1 METLISATRVF
12 TGEKEL
18 QPGWVALER
27 QRVTA
32 LGSGPPPR
40 HPDTVL
46 PVGILAAGLVD
57 AQINGAFGVDLAQ
70 ADGPGWRLVAR
81 RLPETG
87 VTSFLPTFISAPLPD
102 LVASIQR
109 YTAHGAALDPAS
121 GAARAL
127 GVHLEGPFLS
137 PRRRGAHPLPALIP
151 PEPDLVA
158 SLIEACGVS
167 TVTCL
172 TLAPE
177 LPGARAAIRA
187 FASCGIQVSVGHS
200 DAHEDIVHAAA
211 DAGATLVT
219 HLYNA
224 QRPLAP
230 RDPGVVGA
238 ALTDERLTCGLIVDG
253 HHVAPAAVRI
263 AFSCAPGRIML
274 VTDAVA
280 ALGMPA
286 GTYRLGDGPITVRES
301 DPPRR
306 DDGTLAG
313 ASGRLDDA
321 IRRAAEAGVPVVEAV
336 RAATRVPAAALGQ
349 DHLGRIA
356 PGGPAD
362 LVWLGPSGD
371 LSLRSLAT
379 WVAGRLAFRAP
390 EGRLPPGTVLAVP
403 STVP

>member
-1 METLISATRVF
+1 LISTARLF

-27 QRVTA
+27 ERVAA

-40 HPDTVL
+40 HPDAVL
-46 PVGILAAGLVD
+46 PAGILTSGLVD
-57 AQINGAFGVDLAQ
+57 AQVNGAFGVDLAQ
-70 ADGPGWRLVAR
+70 ADGPGWQLVAR

-102 LVASIQR
+102 LVASVQR
-109 YTAHGAALDPAS
+109 YTAHGATLDPAS
-121 GAARAL
+121 GTARAL

-151 PEPDLVA
+151 PTPDVVS
-158 SLIEACGVS
+158 SLAEAGGVG
-167 TVTCL
+167 TVVCL

-177 LPGARAAIRA
+177 LPGALAAIRTL
-187 FASCGIQVSVGHS
+187 ASCGIRVCVGHS
-200 DAHEDIVHAAA
+200 DAREDIVHAAA

-224 QRPLAP
+224 QRPLTH

-253 HHVAPAAVRI
+253 HHVAPAAIKI

-274 VTDAVA
+274 ITDAVA

-286 GTYRLGDGPITVRES
+286 GTYHLGESPITVREAE
-301 DPPRR
+301 PPRR

-313 ASGRLDDA
+313 AAGRLDDA
-321 IRRAAEAGVPVVEAV
+321 IRRTAEAGVPLIEAI
-336 RAATRVPAAALGQ
+336 RAATCVPAAALGQ

-362 LVWLGPSGD
+362 LVWLGPYGD
-371 LSLRSLAT
+371 LPLRSLAT
-379 WVAGRLAFRAP
+379 WMAGRLAFRAP
-390 EGRLPPGTVLAVP
+390 EGQLPPGTVLAGP
-403 STVP
+403 ATVP